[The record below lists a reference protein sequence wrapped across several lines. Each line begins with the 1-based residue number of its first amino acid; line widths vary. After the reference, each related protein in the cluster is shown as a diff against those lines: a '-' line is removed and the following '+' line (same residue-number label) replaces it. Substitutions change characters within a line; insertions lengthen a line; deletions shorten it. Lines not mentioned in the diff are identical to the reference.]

1 MLRIAS
7 LFCNVLLAV
16 LSLLPGRDMARAG
29 LRGRASALRGIPN
42 RLEHFIAYAG
52 PRQSRWEATETD
64 TAPLESS
71 ASTRFTPALW
81 NICSAFRAAGALP
94 SGTSLCRHVPLREAG
109 QLISTMTDQLPT
121 ARTTLR
127 T

>member
-52 PRQSRWEATETD
+52 AAAVTMGSYGDRYGTTGVIGFYSVYSGLMEYLQRFSRGRGPSIGDFAV
-64 TAPLESS
+64 S
-71 ASTRFTPALW
+71 A
-81 NICSAFRAAGALP
+81 RAA
-94 SGTSLCRHVPLREAG
+94 AG
-109 QLISTMTDQLPT
+109 GGPVNLNHD
-121 ARTTLR
+121 
-127 T
+127 